1 MVFDPLGE
9 SRRRV
14 FNRRNSRRKKYEE
27 EKEIVEFPKEN
38 GVSSS
43 IEEEEDG
50 NNDRRWPSFAD
61 EEYIVFSFR
70 KDGAIH
76 MKKERKPSETSE
88 NRQTDQ
94 KLFCNHREIAST
106 NEEDNTT
113 TTTPLNKLVSLFT
126 SPSFLSMVYF
136 KSVFFFFFLQ
146 GNEKEDN
153 IVWPPDEIKE
163 VNHIEPT
170 NDDMG
175 GESVHSNKS
184 DSTTSSSRGSFAFPV

>member
-14 FNRRNSRRKKYEE
+14 FKRRNSRRKKYEE

-50 NNDRRWPSFAD
+50 SNDRRWPSFAD

-136 KSVFFFFFLQ
+136 KSVMTKEMIFLFFS
-146 GNEKEDN
+146 G
-153 IVWPPDEIKE
+153 
-163 VNHIEPT
+163 
-170 NDDMG
+170 
-175 GESVHSNKS
+175 
-184 DSTTSSSRGSFAFPV
+184 